1 MFDNIGSKIKT
12 LAQVICWIGII
23 ASIIIGFVLMVQD
36 EDTVFIGILTMILGS
51 LGSWTGSFITYGFG
65 QLIENSDILV
75 KQGNKIPEKQ
85 SNTSSNAFVHFV
97 ETPKHQWRCDG
108 CGNMI
113 SENICPICNKVSKE
127 MSDKLETLNKWKA
140 EGLITDEEYQQKV
153 ESLK

>member
-36 EDTVFIGILTMILGS
+36 EDTAFVGILTMILGS
-51 LGSWTGSFITYGFG
+51 LGSWIGSFMTYGFG

-75 KQGNKIPEKQ
+75 KQGNKILEKQ
-85 SNTSSNAFVHFV
+85 SNTSNNVFVNSV
-97 ETPKHQWRCDG
+97 ETSKHQWRCDG

-113 SENICPICNKVSKE
+113 SKNICPICNKVSKE
-127 MSDKLETLNKWKA
+127 KSDKLETLNK
-140 EGLITDEEYQQKV
+140 
-153 ESLK
+153 